1 MPPGTTEADKLEAY
15 ECVAATLHGVIGMAQ
30 IEVDARGSKAWER
43 AVKSLRDA
51 LRDLEE
57 IKPREEPKP

>member
-1 MPPGTTEADKLEAY
+1 MPPGTTDAAKLEAY
-15 ECVAATLHGVIGMAQ
+15 ECVSATLHGVIGMAQ

-51 LRDLEE
+51 LRDLATLRPCEE
-57 IKPREEPKP
+57 SRA